1 MFQSTLKNVS
11 RNEHYQIRV
20 KKNPYFLSE
29 TRHDSFT
36 AIKRTNLK
44 EENTSLSLRSLR
56 QQIQTQNS
64 PPQPRVKSEELGHVT
79 KTHSV
84 KPQISVCLEYSD
96 PQVSNQQVIIG

>member
-1 MFQSTLKNVS
+1 MKCSP
-11 RNEHYQIRV
+11 NELQIIMARSSLHYQIRV

-64 PPQPRVKSEELGHVT
+64 PPQPRVKSEELGITESRPLKSVARE
-79 KTHSV
+79 KWGTHDALRA
-84 KPQISVCLEYSD
+84 Q
-96 PQVSNQQVIIG
+96 

>member
-1 MFQSTLKNVS
+1 MYTIK
-11 RNEHYQIRV
+11 RI
-20 KKNPYFLSE
+20 LSE

-56 QQIQTQNS
+56 QHIQTQNS
-64 PPQPRVKSEELGHVT
+64 PSQSRIKCEKLGHVT
-79 KTHSV
+79 KTHSA

-96 PQVSNQQVIIG
+96 PQASNQPIMKG